1 VRWSRLIVVCAI
13 STGCGGEQRGEAP
26 AQTSTDEGPI
36 VEPGPVCASLGLD
49 DDAAVLVANNAERV
63 VIVRADGST
72 LDLDAHPRAAPFGQ
86 RYAEF
91 GVSAAGIVTTSRS
104 YGEPDVFAASMF
116 DLDGTSRWSMQWE
129 GVDNVGRPMVSA
141 TGDVALVVEQG
152 TILVRGDDVRTYEG
166 LGMFTAPQGGVV
178 AASIVEGD
186 VVRVGWFD
194 LDAETFTEVSMLGDV
209 EAHEG
214 RLVSHYAGVGQRV
227 QISAPGEALREVR
240 VDADRTLD
248 HRRLAGSRMMLTDGP
263 VPEVAA
269 HIDLDAGTVSIAPLD
284 PPDGF
289 HTLDCGWISLMESGD
304 ALIPIS
310 DGNAI
315 SLYRMTPDGE
325 WSPTPTMPV
334 SGVPGAYG
342 RLVEGT
348 YWFGSITNSNCGDSL
363 PEQDGTVVGESLQL
377 VRPESGVSFVREDIV
392 VNSFVTT
399 TKDGR
404 CAAWRTA
411 PDRLLFIDMV
421 TGDEQEI
428 EVPEDDGHNGG
439 YAFVDGA

>member
-1 VRWSRLIVVCAI
+1 MC
-13 STGCGGEQRGEAP
+13 P
-26 AQTSTDEGPI
+26 
-36 VEPGPVCASLGLD
+36 SLGLD
-49 DDAAVLVANNAERV
+49 DDAAVLVASNEDRV

-72 LDLDAHPRAAPFGQ
+72 LDLDAHPPEAPFGQ
-86 RYAEF
+86 RH
-91 GVSAAGIVTTSRS
+91 VSFAVSPAGIVTTSDW
-104 YGEPDVFAASMF
+104 YDDTDGFAASMF
-116 DLDGTSRWSMQWE
+116 ELDGTRRWAMQWE
-129 GVDNVGRPMVSA
+129 GLESVAYNEPMVSA
-141 TGDVALVVEQG
+141 TGDVAMVVEQG
-152 TILVRGDDVRTYEG
+152 TIFVRGDEARTYEG
-166 LGMFTAPQGGVV
+166 LAMFTAPRDGLV
-178 AASIVEGD
+178 AASSYGGD
-186 VVRVGWFD
+186 VSGRGWFD
-194 LDAETFTEVSMLGDV
+194 LDAETFTEVSMIGDV
-209 EAHEG
+209 EAHDG

-227 QISAPGEALREVR
+227 QISAPGEALRELR

-263 VPEVAA
+263 VPQVAA

-348 YWFGSITNSNCGDSL
+348 YWFGSITNSNCGDPL
-363 PEQDGTVVGESLQL
+363 PEHDGTVVGRSLQL